1 MPFAFETHVLPLL
14 QEMAEEPLAEFPLQQ
29 RVAQLTFITSA
40 EESTRYL
47 DLLQSSGYVT
57 FKGQKQGDGT
67 YLYIYE
73 ATVTPKALEQLDL
86 WPSDDE
92 RGLYLLSRLADALAT
107 AATQLEEDGDLETS
121 DRLSSMGAA
130 LKSGV
135 REVGTEVT
143 AKVIS
148 NLLTGS

>member
-1 MPFAFETHVLPLL
+1 M
-14 QEMAEEPLAEFPLQQ
+14 
-29 RVAQLTFITSA
+29 AQLTFITSA